1 MAEKIIFLDFDG
13 VLNSLRSYA
22 AYGDATFCRTSV
34 DLILTLL
41 KQTGA
46 KIVISSSWRESFS
59 FHHLSNMFRNEFG
72 WGDWADNIIG
82 TIEISN
88 EQRGNQIDK
97 WINRHYPDIIQFVII
112 DDYDGEIQEHQLE
125 NLVHVNPTNGF
136 CYDEFV
142 KCKELLS

>member
-59 FHHLSNMFRNEFG
+59 LKQHGSC
-72 WGDWADNIIG
+72 DP
-82 TIEISN
+82 TVPVVQ
-88 EQRGNQIDK
+88 QRDQWLTG
-97 WINRHYPDIIQFVII
+97 
-112 DDYDGEIQEHQLE
+112 L
-125 NLVHVNPTNGF
+125 
-136 CYDEFV
+136 
-142 KCKELLS
+142 